1 MVVPFS
7 EEPAI
12 QTQPEL
18 YDYTNVDLRC
28 LEDSCQFENGDNV
41 VQMKTEIR
49 CVKRLVSFFLSFF
62 FFFFFFLKFF
72 FLIFF
77 FKFFFL

>member
-62 FFFFFFLKFF
+62 FFFFFF
-72 FLIFF
+72 
-77 FKFFFL
+77 FKN